1 MQISSINLSSCL
13 VREKNQLLSG
23 KKKTNPISFK
33 RSWSEHQSWGVRID
47 GDYPSAKIF
56 TFPDA
61 KKVSIEVS
69 DGNSDNKKIYEL
81 EKKQDGVFEK
91 KFEKGAIKPNDEYSF
106 IIERSNG
113 SIEKVK
119 DPYSFRQPTLLG
131 PSVAYNQ
138 SAYRWTDSSWYSKTN
153 ADRISRRASKDNSYK
168 SLKQAKIYEMHIA
181 TLTKKA
187 NFEGAIQELQRIKDF
202 GFNAIEI
209 MPVENTFSYN
219 WGYDGVDKFS
229 PAQYLGGADKLKDL
243 INAAH
248 NIGLNVIMDMVPN
261 HIGVDGSLLRKTGP
275 YTSGK
280 DTPWGDAFNYEGE
293 NSKYVRDYMVNAA
306 LNWIHNY
313 HCDGLR
319 LDMTKFM
326 DSDTEMQQIAAEVN
340 YHFPDAFLIAED
352 ARSNISVR
360 GDEYWHDWWQPHDQR
375 VTTPLKPDEIGF
387 GENEDIHNQ
396 KIDNIQNGNL
406 TLARLGCDSEW
417 DFHFYHTISKLPYGE
432 VDLDGLERAI
442 FDSQERVKY
451 STSHDETGNM
461 DGTRLVAKYMVP
473 ILNLREGVYLDNKDI
488 KRAKDYVEYMKT
500 KNKDVSFDNA
510 LDMVK
515 SQKTQQ
521 ISMKLAQM
529 VQDGRLDKIF
539 NMPRKNN
546 FFNEVVLPELGINS
560 NFSISPDKV
569 LSAFKDA
576 VRIYRA
582 IEALRYFAPGPVMTF
597 QGEENI
603 QMAKFNFFREF
614 DSIKNEEYL
623 YLEKGYPYGYQAYQ
637 DSILANMQYS
647 KSGLERMSQFANLI
661 KDLNRFKEDN
671 PASTVGHVV
680 LADTVKHYQNPTFAM
695 HAKDDASNNEVFII
709 SNFSSLDYPS
719 YDIEFPSGK
728 WVEIINTN
736 DAKYGGTNTCQN
748 NEPVF
753 GLLDGRGRK
762 SKVKIALPAKSSVIF
777 VKQ

>member
-1 MQISSINLSSCL
+1 
-13 VREKNQLLSG
+13 
-23 KKKTNPISFK
+23 
-33 RSWSEHQSWGVRID
+33 
-47 GDYPSAKIF
+47 
-56 TFPDA
+56 
-61 KKVSIEVS
+61 
-69 DGNSDNKKIYEL
+69 
-81 EKKQDGVFEK
+81 
-91 KFEKGAIKPNDEYSF
+91 
-106 IIERSNG
+106 
-113 SIEKVK
+113 
-119 DPYSFRQPTLLG
+119 
-131 PSVAYNQ
+131 
-138 SAYRWTDSSWYSKTN
+138 
-153 ADRISRRASKDNSYK
+153 
-168 SLKQAKIYEMHIA
+168 
-181 TLTKKA
+181 
-187 NFEGAIQELQRIKDF
+187 
-202 GFNAIEI
+202 
-209 MPVENTFSYN
+209 
-219 WGYDGVDKFS
+219 
-229 PAQYLGGADKLKDL
+229 
-243 INAAH
+243 
-248 NIGLNVIMDMVPN
+248 MDMVPN
-261 HIGVDGSLLRKTGP
+261 HLGVDGSLLRKTGP

-521 ISMKLAQM
+521 I
-529 VQDGRLDKIF
+529 F
-539 NMPRKNN
+539 
-546 FFNEVVLPELGINS
+546 
-560 NFSISPDKV
+560 
-569 LSAFKDA
+569 
-576 VRIYRA
+576 Y
-582 IEALRYFAPGPVMTF
+582 
-597 QGEENI
+597 
-603 QMAKFNFFREF
+603 
-614 DSIKNEEYL
+614 
-623 YLEKGYPYGYQAYQ
+623 
-637 DSILANMQYS
+637 
-647 KSGLERMSQFANLI
+647 
-661 KDLNRFKEDN
+661 
-671 PASTVGHVV
+671 
-680 LADTVKHYQNPTFAM
+680 
-695 HAKDDASNNEVFII
+695 
-709 SNFSSLDYPS
+709 
-719 YDIEFPSGK
+719 
-728 WVEIINTN
+728 
-736 DAKYGGTNTCQN
+736 
-748 NEPVF
+748 
-753 GLLDGRGRK
+753 
-762 SKVKIALPAKSSVIF
+762 
-777 VKQ
+777 

>member
-106 IIERSNG
+106 IIERNNG

-461 DGTRLVAKYMVP
+461 DREIIKLCDASRP
-473 ILNLREGVYLDNKDI
+473 NLLFLGFADI
-488 KRAKDYVEYMKT
+488 
-500 KNKDVSFDNA
+500 S
-510 LDMVK
+510 
-515 SQKTQQ
+515 
-521 ISMKLAQM
+521 
-529 VQDGRLDKIF
+529 
-539 NMPRKNN
+539 
-546 FFNEVVLPELGINS
+546 
-560 NFSISPDKV
+560 
-569 LSAFKDA
+569 
-576 VRIYRA
+576 
-582 IEALRYFAPGPVMTF
+582 
-597 QGEENI
+597 
-603 QMAKFNFFREF
+603 
-614 DSIKNEEYL
+614 
-623 YLEKGYPYGYQAYQ
+623 
-637 DSILANMQYS
+637 YS
-647 KSGLERMSQFANLI
+647 KE
-661 KDLNRFKEDN
+661 
-671 PASTVGHVV
+671 
-680 LADTVKHYQNPTFAM
+680 
-695 HAKDDASNNEVFII
+695 
-709 SNFSSLDYPS
+709 
-719 YDIEFPSGK
+719 
-728 WVEIINTN
+728 
-736 DAKYGGTNTCQN
+736 
-748 NEPVF
+748 
-753 GLLDGRGRK
+753 
-762 SKVKIALPAKSSVIF
+762 
-777 VKQ
+777 